1 MIFKNVEKKENNT
14 AWFEVEADAAE
25 FEAAINGAYLKNR
38 GSIYIPGFRKGKA
51 PRSIVEGMYGK
62 EVFYQDAMDE
72 LAPKAFDQGL
82 SESGLRIVGAPSIQ
96 DVKVTDDHTVVYTFA
111 VSLYPEVTLGQYKG
125 LEAVKN
131 AAPVSDEDVDE
142 IYNVRVL
149 LDMQVYERIVSQR
162 LMTDAHYDYL
172 NRCIDKYAE
181 MRSVFEKS
189 VEEGQLEFFD
199 LECRFHF
206 YIHNISGLK
215 WTTELLKKTYSRLFQ
230 YMIHNVGP
238 EDLPRI
244 YTFHHK
250 IVENLRAGN
259 LAALAENRIEA
270 YMEGKAYRPD
280 K

>member
-1 MIFKNVEKKENNT
+1 MVSDDFPIAQSITEEVVRYLRRQLLVRKRFFFFFFIREN
-14 AWFEVEADAAE
+14 EVAAE
-25 FEAAINGAYLKNR
+25 LNVSRSPVREALKVLESYGIVKTLPRRGAL
-38 GSIYIPGFRKGKA
+38 
-51 PRSIVEGMYGK
+51 V
-62 EVFYQDAMDE
+62 
-72 LAPKAFDQGL
+72 L
-82 SESGLRIVGAPSIQ
+82 
-96 DVKVTDDHTVVYTFA
+96 
-111 VSLYPEVTLGQYKG
+111 QY
-125 LEAVKN
+125 
-131 AAPVSDEDVDE
+131 SDEDVDE